1 MKETTKWSLLL
12 NMGLVYLIEDVN
24 NNTFKIGVTK
34 QKIETRL
41 KKLQTG
47 NSTELK
53 VKYLYECEYPF
64 RLENMLHMFYNEY
77 VELNEWFGLPEDKIE
92 IFLDKCV
99 EFDTI
104 IHSLKDNPYW
114 AKKLK

>member
-1 MKETTKWSLLL
+1 
-12 NMGLVYLIEDVN
+12 MGLVYLIEDVN

-47 NSTELK
+47 NSTELQ
-53 VKYLYECEYPF
+53 VKYLYECKYPF
-64 RLENMLHMFYNEY
+64 RLESMLHMYYSEY
-77 VELNEWFGLPEDKIE
+77 IELNEWFGLPKDKIE
-92 IFLDKCV
+92 TFLDKCV
-99 EFDTI
+99 EFDNI
-104 IHSLKDNPYW
+104 IESLKDNPYW